1 MDTGAYK
8 SKQHFNQGDI
18 VLVSYP
24 YSDYKG
30 VKTRPA
36 IIISNNIFNVSYQD
50 ILLIPLTSIIRGEE
64 VSVILNSDDLSSG
77 KLLRTSVAR
86 IDKLASIDKKR
97 IKAIVGKIRGPILD
111 IILEKCQA
119 ILTKTV

>member
-1 MDTGAYK
+1 MDKRANQ
-8 SKQHFNQGDI
+8 SKQSFNQGEI
-18 VLVSYP
+18 VIVSYP

-30 VKTRPA
+30 IKTRPA
-36 IIISNNIFNVSYQD
+36 IIISNDVFNRSYQD
-50 ILLIPLTSIIRGEE
+50 IILVPLTSVIRREG

-97 IKAIVGKIRGPILD
+97 IKAIVGKIKEPIIN
-111 IILEKCQA
+111 IILEKCHTT
-119 ILTKTV
+119 LTKKI